1 MPIKVVSNTS
11 QQTDEDLN
19 VVRQICYKT
28 NLDRFQTY
36 WQNKMMPA
44 DSNTINDHSAYI
56 QVAKVDPGT
65 IIKTSVFSV
74 ATY

>member
-11 QQTDEDLN
+11 QQTNEDLN
-19 VVRQICYKT
+19 MVCQICYKT

-36 WQNKMMPA
+36 WRNKMMPA
-44 DSNTINDHSAYI
+44 DLNTINDHSAYI
-56 QVAKVDPGT
+56 KVAKVDPST

-74 ATY
+74 GAY